1 MIINKSCKLPISFNY
16 NYDRLFIAG
25 ASGSGKTYLTQKIT
39 KCLQYEGFNYAVIT
53 HGNEYNK
60 KYTYDIGY
68 DVQKA
73 IENFVIYGV
82 EHAPITLIFE
92 DVPTLFY
99 SPSIPKVFQMLLLR
113 GRHMGIGF
121 IFITQTTRR
130 IPTLILANSNKYVL
144 FKILD
149 DRQLSLLNI
158 PDLQN
163 KLSNLQKYEFY
174 YYNKDNGEEFKAHA

>member
-1 MIINKSCKLPISFNY
+1 MIIDKCNIPFPFVY
-16 NYDRLFIAG
+16 NYDRLFIVG
-25 ASGSGKTYLTQKIT
+25 TSGSGKTYLTQKIC
-39 KCLQYEGFNYAVIT
+39 KCLQKDGYQYAVLT
-53 HGNEYNK
+53 HGNEYNR

-73 IENFVIYGV
+73 IENFTIYGV

-92 DVPTLFY
+92 DIPTLFY
-99 SPSIPKVFQMLLLR
+99 SPAIPKVFQMLLVR

-121 IFITQTTRR
+121 IFISQTTRR

-158 PDLQN
+158 PNLKE
-163 KLSNLQKYEFY
+163 KLLNLKKYEFFY
-174 YYNKDNGEEFKAHA
+174 YDKDTGKEFKAKT